1 MKKLGTFHIVFLLFL
16 GSFLTSGGFS
26 KLYAQD
32 AKKNSVRLK
41 ADYIK
46 IMGGE
51 IYLNIRATSKI
62 DNQNID
68 VPNLEINV
76 YNEYEDEEIPLGKTI
91 TDSRGKSKF
100 VIEGLQAI
108 KPDSTNTYN
117 LGVSFEG
124 NDDFKRASGSV
135 SFKNADIKAELITK
149 DSVNYIAATLSDT
162 VADSL
167 LAEKSLLIQVQRL
180 FSPLKIG
187 EEFNFTDENGAILVP
202 VEDGIPGIDGN
213 LNIEV
218 VLDDSDD
225 YGTVKAIVNA
235 PIGKPIVEESS
246 FDQRTLWSPRNKTP
260 FFILLFTGGLIF
272 GTWGVIIYLFTNL
285 VRLTKS

>member
-16 GSFLTSGGFS
+16 GSFLTPGGFS
-26 KLYAQD
+26 NLYAQD

-135 SFKNADIKAELITK
+135 SFKNADIEAKLITK
-149 DSVNYIAATLSDT
+149 DSINYIAATLSDT